1 MSHHFKML
9 YIYGN
14 FMADIRIFKIFNCQN
29 WPSISLCDLDLRAWK
44 MGMHATCHFISTTLV
59 SRYIKINQ
67 KVAMLW
73 LRQKFSERH
82 PDTHIEKQL
91 DFYMPPSSNRGI
103 LTNIWIHRKYTEY
116 NIKNFHKYNLLFIV
130 YIKWNL
136 LMNKCMK

>member
-1 MSHHFKML
+1 MTHHFKML
-9 YIYGN
+9 YMYGN
-14 FMADIRIFKIFNCQN
+14 VMADIRIFKLFNCQIC
-29 WPSISLCDLDLRAWK
+29 PSISLCDLDLCGWN
-44 MGMHATCHFISTTLV
+44 MGIACNMSFYIDYLV

-67 KVAMLW
+67 KVAVLW

-103 LTNIWIHRKYTEY
+103 LTNLWIHRKYTEY